1 MSTLC
6 AFIPELLFPDQQKLC
21 ILTFATFGNSN
32 SVFVE
37 RRMAEAVLFNIADR
51 ILGKLGNLALRESGH
66 LPKLK
71 VLRLEVITAIEYVED
86 SSAESSSSFSL
97 RGNSLKGGTECKDF
111 FPCLEELV
119 CFDLRNLKGWRR
131 KDPAVTDDN
140 RGKTVAASPQMPI
153 QQKESM
159 PSFPCLSKLKIGIC
173 TNLTD
178 IPFHPFLE
186 ELELKNVPAKLLQQS
201 AMAAAGANSG
211 YPLYLSKLKVMH
223 IDVIIDLVSFPEKGL
238 HHLTSLQH
246 LSIEN
251 CPHLVCLTEESM
263 KSLTSLRFLDIRCC
277 EMLKSLFKG
286 FKHLTALEELEIK
299 ECRELDLSK
308 DVEENVMELQGLES
322 LRTLK
327 ISNMLKLTSLP
338 DGLQHVTTLKYLH
351 ISNCL
356 NLKTLPEWID
366 NLTSL
371 QRFEIL
377 DCPQLASFPKTL
389 CSLEALEYLEISS
402 CSNLF
407 DTGQI
412 KTSKNWSMIAH
423 IPEIFIDGEKM

>member
-1 MSTLC
+1 MSFDLS
-6 AFIPELLFPDQQKLC
+6 LLLPNLLEITIWNC
-21 ILTFATFGNSN
+21 TRCLHLP
-32 SVFVE
+32 
-37 RRMAEAVLFNIADR
+37 LF
-51 ILGKLGNLALRESGH
+51 SH

-71 VLRLEVITAIEYVED
+71 ALRLDVITAIEYIED
-86 SSAESSSSFSL
+86 SSAESSSSFSF
-97 RGNSLKGGTECKDF
+97 RGNSLKGGTECKGF

-119 CFDLRNLKGWRR
+119 LFDLRNLKGWRR

-140 RGKTVAASPQMPI
+140 RGKAVAASPQMPI

-223 IDVIIDLVSFPEKGL
+223 IDGIIDLVSFPDKGL

-251 CPHLVCLTEESM
+251 CSHLVCLTEESM

-351 ISNCL
+351 ISNCS

-377 DCPQLASFPKTL
+377 DCPQLASFPQTL
-389 CSLEALEYLEISS
+389 CSLEALEYLEVSS

-412 KTSKNWSMIAH
+412 KTSKNWSVIAH